1 MWNEHNYNL
10 EEIKVVREFE
20 YLYFMYNPGFRA
32 MWHNNFEEYFK
43 GTQDEKYWEKR
54 EEEREKE
61 IRADVEYNM
70 RTDPE
75 YASWRAE
82 LAIIEETLLGDPNES
97 YIAQSRWFERE
108 QMMKEAEKADW
119 EYRSK
124 LENDRLYK
132 MAKDWS
138 MSLLKVAGPAYEKN
152 KDINWFRVLTN
163 CLSVSGKIVFASRE
177 FGDDEEDE
185 LYSTPDDFLWRTD
198 RIGYIL
204 SLASLQRCLESFRT
218 LKEKDPGLKVDKFIT
233 DSLTMQAEL
242 IDRLEEIQQK
252 FLKKYN

>member
-1 MWNEHNYNL
+1 M
-10 EEIKVVREFE
+10 
-20 YLYFMYNPGFRA
+20 YFMYNPGFRA

-54 EEEREKE
+54 EAEREKE

-82 LAIIEETLLGDPNES
+82 LAIIEETLLGDPSES
-97 YIAQSRWFERE
+97 YIARSRWFERE
-108 QMMKEAEKADW
+108 QMMKAAEKEDA
-119 EYRSK
+119 EHSRK
-124 LENDRLYK
+124 LESDRLYK

-138 MSLLKVAGPAYEKN
+138 IPLLKMAGSAYEKD

-177 FGDDEEDE
+177 FDEDGEDE
-185 LYSTPDDFLWRTD
+185 FYDTPEDFLWRTD

-204 SLASLQRCLESFRT
+204 SLASLQRCLESLRK
-218 LKEKDPGLKVDKFIT
+218 LKEKDHGLKIDNFIT
-233 DSLTMQAEL
+233 DGLTMQTQL

-252 FLKKYN
+252 FLKNHN